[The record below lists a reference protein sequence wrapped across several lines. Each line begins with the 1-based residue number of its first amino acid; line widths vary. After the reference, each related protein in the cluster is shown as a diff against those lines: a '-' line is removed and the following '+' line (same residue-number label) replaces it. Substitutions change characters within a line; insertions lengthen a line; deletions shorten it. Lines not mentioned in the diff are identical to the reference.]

1 MSTFEL
7 LIKCKSR
14 RQAASIAA
22 HFQGDRP
29 SEEFLADRIEM
40 DKVEPIIGASI
51 EFQHDIIIVN
61 IE

>member
-1 MSTFEL
+1 MSYEL

-14 RQAASIAA
+14 AQAQDIAA

-29 SEEFLADRIEM
+29 SEEFLNDRLFENSGDCIN
-40 DKVEPIIGASI
+40 GASI
-51 EFQHDIIIVN
+51 EFLHDKIVVY